1 MKRYGYLLRRFGAV
15 LLAGAAVM
23 VLSTGCGKKSE
34 KEPPSA
40 AEIAAV
46 FADSFTAA
54 ADMTVGLS
62 EEESDT
68 LALSAVI
75 TRSGDCC
82 SVEVTAPEHLEGL
95 RFAIDSLENGKL
107 TVSYKGLE
115 IQPDSMPG
123 SNLGTTLCGV
133 LTALAAP
140 EELTVTEAAEG
151 WCVTGQTAAGGFAM
165 LLDDKTH
172 YPLSLTLPDARVGCT
187 FTSFETMSVFR
198 PDRVEE
204 DFAPQE
210 SSEDSTDGSS
220 SAPSSSAP
228 SSAPSSSESSP
239 EGSSASDTDAIT
251 YPINPSRP
259 AESSEPASSSESSE
273 SSGTGE
279 SSDAEDSDQSSAVS
293 DASGESL

>member
-1 MKRYGYLLRRFGAV
+1 MKKYRYLLRRFGAV

-23 VLSTGCGKKSE
+23 MLGACGKKSE

-46 FADSFTAA
+46 FADSFTAG

-68 LALSAVI
+68 LDLSAVI

-95 RFAIDSLENGKL
+95 CFSIDSLQSGKL

-123 SNLGTTLCGV
+123 SNLGTTLCGI

-140 EELTVTEAAEG
+140 EELTVTDTAEG

-165 LLDDKTH
+165 LLDENTH
-172 YPLSLTLPDARVGCT
+172 YPLSLTLPDTRIGCR

-210 SSEDSTDGSS
+210 SSEDSTDSSGSVPAS
-220 SAPSSSAP
+220 SAPS
-228 SSAPSSSESSP
+228 ESSTD
-239 EGSSASDTDAIT
+239 GSSASDTDAIT
-251 YPINPSRP
+251 FPINPSRP
-259 AESSEPASSSESSE
+259 EESSEPASSDASSDTG
-273 SSGTGE
+273 GTGE
-279 SSDAEDSDQSSAVS
+279 SGAPSDSSAVS

>member
-95 RFAIDSLENGKL
+95 RFGIDSLQSGKL

-123 SNLGTTLCGV
+123 SNLGTTLCGI

-140 EELTVTEAAEG
+140 EELTVTDTAEG

-165 LLDDKTH
+165 LLDENTH
-172 YPLSLTLPDARVGCT
+172 YPLSLTLPDARIGCR

-210 SSEDSTDGSS
+210 SSEDSTDSSGSVPAS
-220 SAPSSSAP
+220 SAPS
-228 SSAPSSSESSP
+228 ESSTD
-239 EGSSASDTDAIT
+239 GSSASDTDAIT
-251 YPINPSRP
+251 FPINPSRP
-259 AESSEPASSSESSE
+259 EESSEPASSDASSD
-273 SSGTGE
+273 TGE
-279 SSDAEDSDQSSAVS
+279 SSATSDSSAVS